1 MIWCVSSYLSPPP
14 HNCLDPPG
22 ARPLQPSTT
31 AAAAQQ
37 QGGGGAAGGRPLLA
51 VDMRQ
56 LKADE
61 ELRRMFGSRVV
72 EEDEDEGGAGS
83 RCVWCV
89 GCCKCWV
96 FGQEWRR

>member
-1 MIWCVSSYLSPPP
+1 MHLPYAPLTVPLLVCS
-14 HNCLDPPG
+14 C
-22 ARPLQPSTT
+22 LQPS

-37 QGGGGAAGGRPLLA
+37 QQGGGAAGGRPLLA

-72 EEDEDEGGAGS
+72 DEDEDEGGAG
-83 RCVWCV
+83 
-89 GCCKCWV
+89 GC
-96 FGQEWRR
+96 